1 VSFEG
6 DCGTC
11 GCSEDSG
18 ISGALFSSKV
28 EAVRISIW
36 VLLTLSST
44 AKTRDEKTLIV
55 GFFYLAWYHMLRNLI
70 GSLQLLQTGMIN
82 SRINIVSLPL
92 YMSWL
97 CFTCLIIDCRWV
109 QSSFGHS
116 AGGSKTSKYTVSSIS
131 PPLLFLFP
139 WLVCSW
145 SLVFSFA
152 NSALFKFLVE
162 IIL

>member
-1 VSFEG
+1 M
-6 DCGTC
+6 
-11 GCSEDSG
+11 
-18 ISGALFSSKV
+18 KK
-28 EAVRISIW
+28 
-36 VLLTLSST
+36 LLI
-44 AKTRDEKTLIV
+44 E
-55 GFFYLAWYHMLRNLI
+55 GFFYLAWYYMLRNLI